1 MPAVSRCCVSDSLF
15 FPVLLCPLFIMLVN
29 GLNKADMT
37 PYLIYTD
44 FEAQIRPS
52 VVYLFALG

>member
-15 FPVLLCPLFIMLVN
+15 FPVLLCPLFIMLE
-29 GLNKADMT
+29 ADMT